1 MQCDNCE
8 RSAIYVYAPRM
19 ISPAHYCEKHLPSFL
34 RNQIRTGLVQT
45 TEAYNDV
52 RQEVLAKLATKSDP
66 QPQVDVA
73 DEPSA
78 EESPV
83 EESPVE
89 EKPKR
94 RRRPRK
100 TAEAPEETTEA

>member
-8 RSAIYVYAPRM
+8 RTAIYVYAPRM

-34 RNQIRTGLVQT
+34 RNQVRTGLVQT

-66 QPQVDVA
+66 EPQVEVA
-73 DEPSA
+73 VEPS
-78 EESPV
+78 S